1 MAPSLVI
8 SGTVASGKSTL
19 ARVLAERFS
28 YRHLSTG
35 DLFKAMAAER
45 KMTTVAFLELC
56 KKEKKIHYNLDQRML
71 AQLAEGDTVADGK
84 LLVWLAPPACFTIFL
99 DAGEQIRAER
109 IADHDRVSIEHSLAA
124 LRDREKKERESFSAA
139 YPDLD
144 LTDYTHGD
152 LVLDSSSCSTEQLV
166 AQVLVAYEEKYGLV
180 LEMKTRRTTL

>member
-19 ARVLAERFS
+19 ARVLAERFF

-35 DLFKAMAAER
+35 DLFKAMAVER

-56 KKEKKIHYNLDQRML
+56 KKEKKIHYDLDQRML
-71 AQLAEGDTVADGK
+71 AQLAEGDAVADGK

-109 IADHDRVSIEHSLAA
+109 IARHDCVRIERGLAA

-139 YPDLD
+139 YPDLNLADPHAD
-144 LTDYTHGD
+144 LF
-152 LVLDSSSCSTEQLV
+152 LDSSSRSTEQLV
-166 AQVLVAYEEKYGLV
+166 AQVIAAYEEKYGLV
-180 LEMKTRRTTL
+180 LDGGTTL